1 MRPIRL
7 VPILLTGSLV
17 VAGIGVVGGLA
28 APKKATVKAKIT
40 GFTPRVT
47 TVAPGARVTWKNLDA
62 GTTPHNAVSTKMIRG
77 KPAFRSGDVTTAPTF
92 SAKAP
97 MKKGRYPYVC
107 EIHPTTMKATLV
119 VK

>member
-1 MRPIRL
+1 VRPIRL

-17 VAGIGVVGGLA
+17 VAGIGVGGGLA

-47 TVAPGARVTWKNLDA
+47 TVAPGAKITWRNLDV
-62 GTTPHNAVSTKMIRG
+62 GSLPHNAVSTKMIRG
-77 KPAFRSGDVTTAPTF
+77 KPAFTSGQVTTAATF

-97 MKKGRYPYVC
+97 SKKGRYPYIC
-107 EIHPTTMKATLV
+107 SIHPTTMKATLV